1 MKIKAWE
8 NYVIKKYNAKKIND
22 FLQLKKY
29 LTNPLNYAYNFT
41 PEEITET
48 EISNSEYYSAYV
60 FDEDK
65 IAQRKVIS
73 NDNSGWNTTIVFLA
87 SKDKVTISDYF
98 IHESNGLTREE
109 MDKFCKDIYPLGDE
123 KTFIWVKRAF

>member
-22 FLQLKKY
+22 FLQLKEY

-98 IHESNGLTREE
+98 LHESNGLTREE
-109 MDKFCKDIYPLGDE
+109 MDKFSKDIYPLGDE